1 MVIYTLTQQK
11 KRHGSAWRIPKDT
24 NLGQRLKAAIYVAIF
39 SLALLGV
46 AFSYFL
52 GEVVF
57 MEFYEDALIEIFA
70 TGPGFWI
77 FASGTYFTLYWAR
90 LVHSGSELGGS
101 AERPEEALS

>member
-1 MVIYTLTQQK
+1 MVIYALTQQK

-39 SLALLGV
+39 SLAFLGV

-101 AERPEEALS
+101 AERPEEALA